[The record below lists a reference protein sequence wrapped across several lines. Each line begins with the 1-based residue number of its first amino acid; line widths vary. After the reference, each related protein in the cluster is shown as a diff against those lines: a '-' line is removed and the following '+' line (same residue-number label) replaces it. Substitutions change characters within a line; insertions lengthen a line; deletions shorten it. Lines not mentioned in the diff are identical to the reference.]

1 MNKIGG
7 IMFEKSNLKK
17 CKSCGKN
24 LAGSVKECPFCGK
37 RLKSGLF
44 FKLTLGMGLLA
55 LIGTLAIPS
64 PENQL
69 KDIQKIATAP
79 LDQINA
85 SEIAIICNNHNAD
98 MGAQVEIKEKE
109 IKGKIVEWGLEVLV
123 VATLPDHYKILTKP
137 TSNIPGT
144 LLTIYP
150 QNSQQVTFIDS
161 VKPGT
166 IIKIKGK
173 IEGILQGR
181 IKINPALL
189 M

>member
-1 MNKIGG
+1 
-7 IMFEKSNLKK
+7 MFERSNLKK

-24 LAGSVKECPFCGK
+24 LVGSAKECPFCGE

-44 FKLTLGMGLLA
+44 FKLTISMGLLA

-64 PENQL
+64 PKNQL

-79 LDQINA
+79 LDPINT
-85 SEIAIICNNHNAD
+85 SELAIICNNPNAD
-98 MGAQVEIKEKE
+98 MSNQAEIKEKE
-109 IKGKIVEWGLEVLV
+109 IKGKIVEWELEVLV
-123 VATLPDHYKILTKP
+123 VARLPDHYKILTKP
-137 TSNIPGT
+137 TSNLPGT
-144 LLTIYP
+144 LLTLYP
-150 QNSQQVTFIDS
+150 QNGQQMTYIDS

-181 IKINPALL
+181 IRINPALL
-189 M
+189 I